1 MSDAIEDV
9 EMGMAGAVTASA
21 AAATVRSPAFTA
33 ATIAAAMPNLP
44 AITMASVVSTP
55 SLSQSTSYSHF
66 SSPSLFPVSTPT
78 SSSTASSSS
87 FHSPGK
93 NNHRTTR
100 RASQSHAAQP
110 TGSSMGPTTPSSSSS
125 GLQPRTSS
133 DNGAVSA
140 LSAYSPKSATSY
152 SSLSSSSSPGLHAQV
167 DRLSLT
173 DSVHAFQ
180 QQQHQQQ
187 QQQQQQQPM
196 THSSSQQHLQH
207 HLPANT
213 ASGVWSAKRE
223 LESDDNGPKKRRLSE
238 PGLSASVM
246 ASAIASMQ
254 SSPTLNAR
262 QANFGGGVPPLQA
275 PVDARKSPTASMFSP
290 PFPAPTMSQSSQ
302 PPQPQPQP
310 QQQPQVREKEE
321 RREDGPTSS
330 ATASSLSSSSSS
342 SSMSSSSNVP
352 FHLRSNRRAAD
363 GPDPHWRVSI
373 SSCHTFAP
381 YRQLFPQGNPN
392 LHLLN
397 KSKRKLADKDVQQ
410 SLGGS
415 RLLESTSMDF
425 DKLGV
430 ASPASTSSLSPPPP
444 PLQPRAHL
452 RLLSL
457 TCELPE
463 LYRRCNPA
471 FSYSRHA
478 NPRRVLTEPS
488 ERCGNS
494 GYDNAH
500 ANLVLSVNDVLHSD
514 SGAFRSFRV
523 LELLGEGTFGQVVKC
538 EDCERRVL
546 RAVKVIKN
554 KPAYYN
560 QALMEIRLLT
570 TLNTQYD
577 PDDKH
582 HMLRLLDHFTYKH
595 HLCLVFELL
604 SVNLYELIKQNQFR
618 GLAMH
623 LIRTFLRQL
632 TDALIVLRRASVIHC
647 DLKVSSPCLPLHPGC
662 SLTATR
668 CD

>member
-1 MSDAIEDV
+1 
-9 EMGMAGAVTASA
+9 MA
-21 AAATVRSPAFTA
+21 
-33 ATIAAAMPNLP
+33 
-44 AITMASVVSTP
+44 
-55 SLSQSTSYSHF
+55 
-66 SSPSLFPVSTPT
+66 
-78 SSSTASSSS
+78 
-87 FHSPGK
+87 
-93 NNHRTTR
+93 
-100 RASQSHAAQP
+100 
-110 TGSSMGPTTPSSSSS
+110 PTTPSSSTSFLSNASS
-125 GLQPRTSS
+125 GMQPRTSS
-133 DNGAVSA
+133 DNGVASA
-140 LSAYSPKSATSY
+140 LSVYSPKSGTSY

-173 DSVHAFQ
+173 DSVH
-180 QQQHQQQ
+180 QHVQHS
-187 QQQQQQQPM
+187 M
-196 THSSSQQHLQH
+196 THSSSSSHLQQHLPVN
-207 HLPANT
+207 PA
-213 ASGVWSAKRE
+213 AAGVWSAKRE

-246 ASAIASMQ
+246 ATAIATMQ
-254 SSPTLNAR
+254 SSPTLTAR
-262 QANFGGGVPPLQA
+262 QGNFTGGPLPLQQMTA
-275 PVDARKSPTASMFSP
+275 DAQRSPTTSIYSP
-290 PFPAPTMSQSSQ
+290 PFPAPSMSHQAQ
-302 PPQPQPQP
+302 L
-310 QQQPQVREKEE
+310 QPQVRDKEE
-321 RREDGPTSS
+321 RREDVPPATAATAASS
-330 ATASSLSSSSSS
+330 APSSSSTSS
-342 SSMSSSSNVP
+342 PSSVP

-373 SSCHTFAP
+373 SSYHTFLP

-397 KSKRKLADKDVQQ
+397 KSKRKAADKEAPQ
-410 SLGGS
+410 SLAGS

-425 DKLGV
+425 EKLGV
-430 ASPASTSSLSPPPP
+430 TALTSTSSSLSPPPP

-488 ERCGNS
+488 ERCGNN

-647 DLKVSSPCLPLHPGC
+647 DLKVS
-662 SLTATR
+662 
-668 CD
+668 

>member
-9 EMGMAGAVTASA
+9 EMGMAGAVA
-21 AAATVRSPAFTA
+21 AAAARSPQF
-33 ATIAAAMPNLP
+33 AAASIASTPGLP

-55 SLSQSTSYSHF
+55 SLSQQSTSYSQYG
-66 SSPSLFPVSTPT
+66 SPSLFPASTPT
-78 SSSTASSSS
+78 SSSSS

-110 TGSSMGPTTPSSSSS
+110 AGSAVGAGTPSSSASAM
-125 GLQPRTSS
+125 QPRTSS
-133 DNGAVSA
+133 DNGAASA
-140 LSAYSPKSATSY
+140 LSVYSPKSGTSY
-152 SSLSSSSSPGLHAQV
+152 SSLSSSSSPGLHTQV

-173 DSVHAFQ
+173 DSAHQ
-180 QQQHQQQ
+180 QQHQHQHQQQ
-187 QQQQQQQPM
+187 QHAM
-196 THSSSQQHLQH
+196 THSSSQQHLQQH
-207 HLPANT
+207 FA
-213 ASGVWSAKRE
+213 ASSTSTGWSAKRE

-246 ASAIASMQ
+246 ATAIASLQ
-254 SSPTLNAR
+254 SSPTLAAR
-262 QANFGGGVPPLQA
+262 QVNFAGGVPPLQPA
-275 PVDARKSPTASMFSP
+275 TADVQKSPTTSVYSH
-290 PFPAPTMSQSSQ
+290 PFPAPTMSQQAQS
-302 PPQPQPQP
+302 
-310 QQQPQVREKEE
+310 QVREKEE
-321 RREDGPTSS
+321 KKEDVPPTASTVTAAGTAS
-330 ATASSLSSSSSS
+330 ATASTSASSSSSTT
-342 SSMSSSSNVP
+342 SSSNSVP

-373 SSCHTFAP
+373 SSHHAFVP
-381 YRQLFPQGNPN
+381 YKQLFPQGNPN

-397 KSKRKLADKDVQQ
+397 KSKRKSTEKDVPQT
-410 SLGGS
+410 LAGS

-425 DKLGV
+425 EKPGIVL
-430 ASPASTSSLSPPPP
+430 PASASSSLSPPPP

-488 ERCGNS
+488 ERCGNG

-647 DLKVSSPCLPLHPGC
+647 DLKVTPH
-662 SLTATR
+662 
-668 CD
+668 

>member
-9 EMGMAGAVTASA
+9 EMGMAGTIAASA
-21 AAATVRSPAFTA
+21 VRSPQFAS
-33 ATIAAAMPNLP
+33 AAMPNLP
-44 AITMASVVSTP
+44 SITMASVVSTP
-55 SLSQSTSYSHF
+55 TLSQSTSYSQF
-66 SSPSLFPVSTPT
+66 SSPSLFPVSTPN
-78 SSSTASSSS
+78 STSSSS

-93 NNHRTTR
+93 NNHRSTR
-100 RASQSHAAQP
+100 RSSQSHATQP
-110 TGSSMGPTTPSSSSS
+110 GGGGGSGMGPTTPSSSTSFLSNASS
-125 GLQPRTSS
+125 NIQPRTSS
-133 DNGAVSA
+133 DNGVASA
-140 LSAYSPKSATSY
+140 LSVYSPKSGTSY

-173 DSVHAFQ
+173 DSVAAHNSQQ
-180 QQQHQQQ
+180 QQQHS
-187 QQQQQQQPM
+187 QPAPTM
-196 THSSSQQHLQH
+196 THSSSQQHLQQ
-207 HLPANT
+207 HLPAT
-213 ASGVWSAKRE
+213 AASGVWSAKRE

-254 SSPTLNAR
+254 SSPTLTAR
-262 QANFGGGVPPLQA
+262 QANLVGGLPPLQQA
-275 PVDARKSPTASMFSP
+275 PVDVRKSPTASIYSP
-290 PFPAPTMSQSSQ
+290 PFPAPSMSHQAQSQS
-302 PPQPQPQP
+302 
-310 QQQPQVREKEE
+310 QVREKEE
-321 RREDGPTSS
+321 SKEDVPPATATAASS
-330 ATASSLSSSSSS
+330 ASSSSSS
-342 SSMSSSSNVP
+342 TSSSSVP
-352 FHLRSNRRAAD
+352 FHLRSARRAAD
-363 GPDPHWRVSI
+363 GPDPHWRVAI
-373 SSCHTFAP
+373 SSHHAFIP

-392 LHLLN
+392 LSLLH
-397 KSKRKLADKDVQQ
+397 KSKRKAAEKDVPQ
-410 SLGGS
+410 SLAGS

-425 DKLGV
+425 EKLGV
-430 ASPASTSSLSPPPP
+430 ASPASTASSLSPPPP

-647 DLKVSSPCLPLHPGC
+647 DLKVSVLS
-662 SLTATR
+662 
-668 CD
+668 

>member
-1 MSDAIEDV
+1 
-9 EMGMAGAVTASA
+9 
-21 AAATVRSPAFTA
+21 
-33 ATIAAAMPNLP
+33 
-44 AITMASVVSTP
+44 
-55 SLSQSTSYSHF
+55 
-66 SSPSLFPVSTPT
+66 
-78 SSSTASSSS
+78 
-87 FHSPGK
+87 
-93 NNHRTTR
+93 
-100 RASQSHAAQP
+100 
-110 TGSSMGPTTPSSSSS
+110 
-125 GLQPRTSS
+125 
-133 DNGAVSA
+133 
-140 LSAYSPKSATSY
+140 
-152 SSLSSSSSPGLHAQV
+152 
-167 DRLSLT
+167 
-173 DSVHAFQ
+173 
-180 QQQHQQQ
+180 
-187 QQQQQQQPM
+187 M
-196 THSSSQQHLQH
+196 THSSSQTQLQQQSGSSVA
-207 HLPANT
+207 PT
-213 ASGVWSAKRE
+213 GVWSAVKRE
-223 LESDDNGPKKRRLSE
+223 LESEDNGPKKRRLSE

-254 SSPTLNAR
+254 SSPTLASR
-262 QANFGGGVPPLQA
+262 QANVAGGAPSQQQA
-275 PVDARKSPTASMFSP
+275 LVDAQKSPTASIYSP
-290 PFPAPTMSQSSQ
+290 PFPAPSMSLQAKS
-302 PPQPQPQP
+302 
-310 QQQPQVREKEE
+310 QVREKEE
-321 RREDGPTSS
+321 RKEDAPAVASTSTAATSAAASSSS
-330 ATASSLSSSSSS
+330 ASSSSSS
-342 SSMSSSSNVP
+342 SVP
-352 FHLRSNRRAAD
+352 FHLRSTRRAAD

-373 SSCHTFAP
+373 ASHHTFVP
-381 YRQLFPQGNPN
+381 YRQLFPHGNPN

-397 KSKRKLADKDVQQ
+397 KSKRKAADKDVPQ
-410 SLGGS
+410 SLASS

-425 DKLGV
+425 DKLG
-430 ASPASTSSLSPPPP
+430 ATSPASIASSLSPPPP

-463 LYRRCNPA
+463 LYRRCNPS

-488 ERCGNS
+488 ERCGNG

-538 EDCERRVL
+538 EDCERHVL

-577 PDDKH
+577 VDDRH

-632 TDALIVLRRASVIHC
+632 TDALIVLRRAAVIHC
-647 DLKVSSPCLPLHPGC
+647 DLKVTR
-662 SLTATR
+662 TAQRTR
-668 CD
+668 ATVALA